1 MIDMKSR
8 DGKEKAKS
16 RRTERQNMFH
26 GDRSHWEATD
36 AYVLSC
42 CNMFGAAQEQEY
54 QVYM

>member
-1 MIDMKSR
+1 MVDMKNR

-26 GDRSHWEATD
+26 GDRSHREATD